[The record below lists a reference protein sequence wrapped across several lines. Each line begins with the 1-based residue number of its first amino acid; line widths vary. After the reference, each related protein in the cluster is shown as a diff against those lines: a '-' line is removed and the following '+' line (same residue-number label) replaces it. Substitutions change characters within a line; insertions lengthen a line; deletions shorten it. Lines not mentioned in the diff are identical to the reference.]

1 MPDLDFSQDSPAE
14 FKMRLGE
21 LAQLSLQRTGA
32 FILLARGVR
41 EVTTLNPVVLDDVSD
56 DRMAEALLSAWSE
69 DEILRFLEA
78 RQARRS
84 EKAG

>member
-14 FKMRLGE
+14 FKLRLGE

-41 EVTTLNPVVLDDVSD
+41 EVTTLDPVILDDVSD
-56 DRMAEALLSAWSE
+56 DKIAEVLLRAWTE
-69 DEILRFLEA
+69 EEILRYLES

-84 EKAG
+84 GKVG